1 MFNNQK
7 KKSLRSA
14 SKYSVKAITL
24 YKPIDSNVAKPY
36 EQWELSQ
43 GNKEQEIVVFARIIT
58 PDLCKKDSLHCF
70 HQEYSHT

>member
-43 GNKEQEIVVFARIIT
+43 GNKEQEIVVFA
-58 PDLCKKDSLHCF
+58 
-70 HQEYSHT
+70 